1 MKDDRLYLVHVSEC
15 LDLIVQYTQEGEA
28 AFRADRRTQDA
39 VLRNLHTLTESMQR
53 ISQELKIKYREV
65 DWRGIAAF
73 RNTVVHDYLG
83 IDVPRV
89 WEIIEQDL
97 PMLRKYVTMMLQ
109 EHEGGEGLDG
119 RTRNSAEYP

>member
-1 MKDDRLYLVHVSEC
+1 MKDDGLYLIHVSEC
-15 LDLIVQYTQEGEA
+15 LDLIVRYTQDGEA
-28 AFRADRRTQDA
+28 ANRTDRRTQDA
-39 VLRNLHTLTESMQR
+39 VLRNLHTMTESTQR

-83 IDVPRV
+83 IDVRRV

-97 PMLRKYVTMMLQ
+97 PILRKYVTMMLQ
-109 EHEGGEGLDG
+109 EHGVGEDLD
-119 RTRNSAEYP
+119 